1 MERSVRNTQSKLAA
15 TALVIGCILYIACS
29 MMNQTSFDY
38 DETMIYHS
46 NRFLLAAPESEPD
59 LAVNEQVY
67 KLKGNFS
74 RRKLERRLVDVLSSR
89 RLKLN
94 LNQYHWK
101 TCPAGE
107 DMFLGDLGIIFREEP
122 NPQDSTTVPQHKHL
136 RFHLERKDDRSC
148 LWNYSK
154 VGICFSVR
162 DCYFVSLVHYTKYVL
177 LIDSLFNQQI

>member
-29 MMNQTSFDY
+29 MMNQTSFDHY
-38 DETMIYHS
+38 ETMINNG

-67 KLKGNFS
+67 KLKGNF
-74 RRKLERRLVDVLSSR
+74 RHRKLERRLIDVLSSR
-89 RLKLN
+89 RLQLN

-107 DMFLGDLGIIFREEP
+107 DMFLGDMGIIFREP
-122 NPQDSTTVPQHKHL
+122 KPQDSTSWVPQHKYL
-136 RFHLERKDDRSC
+136 RFRLERKDDRSC

-154 VGICFSVR
+154 VGFIV
-162 DCYFVSLVHYTKYVL
+162 DM
-177 LIDSLFNQQI
+177 